1 MNDTI
6 EIRHFPGV
14 LISYDKDSSRFSVKS
29 AETQC
34 GYFVPRGDLV
44 GDYRNFGEVLNQI
57 LDGCDQF
64 VITVLDEAANS
75 EIDLIWN
82 TNIVLF

>member
-1 MNDTI
+1 MNDTT
-6 EIRHFPGV
+6 EVSFHHCFF
-14 LISYDKDSSRFSVKS
+14 ISYDEKNSRFSVQS
-29 AETQC
+29 LETQC

-64 VITVLDEAANS
+64 VIVNLDEAAKS

-82 TNIVLF
+82 ANIILF